1 MNGQGKARRTWEPS
15 EVGGLTFH
23 VEMKEPGTKVE
34 QMGQRAEVEARA
46 RRLQAKTD
54 TRVELG
60 TGMPEAE
67 LHDRIEQTDDKMR
80 V

>member
-1 MNGQGKARRTWEPS
+1 
-15 EVGGLTFH
+15 
-23 VEMKEPGTKVE
+23 MKEPGAKVE
-34 QMGQRAEVEARA
+34 TMGQRAEVESRS
-46 RRLQAKTD
+46 RRLQVKTD

-60 TGMPEAE
+60 TERPEAE